1 MSYQVLARKYRPS
14 NFHETV
20 GQDHVLKA
28 LINAL
33 DNQRLHHA
41 YLFTGTRGVGKTTIA
56 RILAKCLNCEQG
68 VTSQP
73 CGTCGACTSIAE
85 GRFVDMIEVDAASRT
100 KVEDT
105 RELLENIQY
114 APTAGRYKVY
124 IIDEVHM
131 LSTSSFNAL
140 LKTLEEPPEH
150 VKFLLATTDPQK
162 LPITVLSRC
171 LQFALKNMTP
181 EGIVGQLEHVLAAEQ
196 IEYEVDALW
205 SIARSADGSM
215 RDALSLTDQ
224 AVAFGQGTLI
234 ANDVNSMLGTLDRQ
248 YIVAMVQAL
257 ADDNAQQLLQLIN
270 QVSEQGPNYEHLL
283 ESLANTL
290 HQIAILQVVPDWE
303 LSGES
308 SREELTALAHRL
320 TAEQVQLY
328 YQIAT
333 NSRSEL
339 RLAPDPRSGVEM
351 ALLRMVAFKP
361 QGVINIDVAPDP
373 SVKKPEP
380 RAEGPLGESAP
391 AKPAPEVVSDETE
404 PSLDTT
410 SLEQHVS
417 VVEAEGVSSS
427 VETIEEAPPWND
439 GPMYDDTNDQQRDVS
454 ATDSPLSSA
463 PNQESHYTVDE
474 PSEPNEPNEP
484 NELTPSLV
492 LEETSASESVSEPAV
507 AEAPEIS
514 PQVSLQ
520 PEESSLDTSTKQA
533 PTQALKDV
541 LAQEPQRD
549 GADGNVEAAPE
560 VKKRELASPAMTWSI
575 DDLSEENF
583 PSFALSLKMTGP
595 AGSALRHMSLTSI
608 DAGVIACVMDE
619 AQAPILKN
627 RQQEQLEQVMSKV
640 LNQSV
645 NLKITIGEPTQHTAA
660 NLSLAIERRRRHEAT
675 EALLADTNVQSMM
688 QQFDAQLKEH
698 TVKSLSPEEFE

>member
-181 EGIVGQLEHVLAAEQ
+181 EGIVGQLEHVLTAEH

-234 ANDVNSMLGTLDRQ
+234 ANDVNAMLGTLDRQ
-248 YIVAMVQAL
+248 YIVAMVEAL
-257 ADDNAQQLLQLIN
+257 ADDNAGQLLQLIH
-270 QVSEQGPNYEHLL
+270 QVSEQGPNYEQLL

-308 SREELTALAHRL
+308 NREELTRLAHRL
-320 TAEQVQLY
+320 SAEQVQLY

-373 SVKKPEP
+373 SIKKPEP

-391 AKPAPEVVSDETE
+391 ALPTKEIASDHIESSAHT
-404 PSLDTT
+404 PP
-410 SLEQHVS
+410 LESQ
-417 VVEAEGVSSS
+417 AS
-427 VETIEEAPPWND
+427 VETDEVAPPWND
-439 GPMYDDTNDQQRDVS
+439 GPTYVDTTEQPSEV
-454 ATDSPLSSA
+454 DSPASFALNPEIQEILDE
-463 PNQESHYTVDE
+463 PNALTGAAVLDE
-474 PSEPNEPNEP
+474 PLPSEPVPEALLSE
-484 NELTPSLV
+484 
-492 LEETSASESVSEPAV
+492 ASEDQPPYSA
-507 AEAPEIS
+507 AP
-514 PQVSLQ
+514 QDN
-520 PEESSLDTSTKQA
+520 SLDVATKQA

-541 LAQEPQRD
+541 LAQELQND
-549 GADGNVEAAPE
+549 GAIGSVEIAPE

-575 DDLSEENF
+575 DDLTEENF

-595 AGSALRHMSLTSI
+595 AGSALRHMSLSSI
-608 DAGVIACVMDE
+608 VADEIACVMDE
-619 AQAPILKN
+619 AQAPILKT

-640 LNQSV
+640 LNQTVS
-645 NLKITIGEPTQHTAA
+645 LKITIGEPTQHTAA

-675 EALLADTNVQSMM
+675 QALLADTNVQSMM